1 MKSHPDVNVSQPASS
16 LNFALGVA
24 AGTFIGAGLMMWI
37 APRAIAEARRA
48 VTDSANMFRDDVAG
62 QYTNVSRR
70 ATAAIDEFAAKGRG
84 ARDDAADAVVR
95 GAREVERI
103 AVSVRAVP
111 PKQL

>member
-1 MKSHPDVNVSQPASS
+1 MKSNTDVNVTEPAST
-16 LNFALGVA
+16 LTFALGLL

-37 APRAIAEARRA
+37 APRAVAEVRRA
-48 VTDSANMFRDDVAG
+48 VTDSANMFRDEVAG
-62 QYTNVSRR
+62 QYDNVSRR
-70 ATAAIDEFAAKGRG
+70 ATAAIDELASKGMG
-84 ARDDAADAVVR
+84 ARDDAADAVAR